1 MCIYKKAY
9 VCVCGVILINILELQ
24 LGTPKQKFLAPLL
37 GMGGGF
43 VVWAVGVG
51 GFVVVVV
58 WVMGV
63 GGEFVVVVVWMGDL
77 WRR

>member
-1 MCIYKKAY
+1 
-9 VCVCGVILINILELQ
+9 
-24 LGTPKQKFLAPLL
+24 
-37 GMGGGF
+37 MGGGF

-63 GGEFVVVVVWMGDL
+63 DGEFVVVVVWMGDL
-77 WRR
+77 WQK

>member
-1 MCIYKKAY
+1 MWGYLDKYIRIATWHPQTKISGSVPGYGWW
-9 VCVCGVILINILELQ
+9 VCAV
-24 LGTPKQKFLAPLL
+24 
-37 GMGGGF
+37 GGRF
-43 VVWAVGVG
+43 VVVVVWAVGVG

-63 GGEFVVVVVWMGDL
+63 DGEFVVVVVWMGDL